1 MLEKDQKKDKKS
13 ILTMDCNR
21 RDFLRGSAA
30 VAAGLAMGG
39 VFKSYADT
47 PRPAAQPAPNPLLL
61 ELEEIALNFC
71 RSPAN
76 NMGLPTPE
84 PLWDEPIYGIA
95 SGADPLWMVFK
106 ETAVGSHHWT
116 PREAFLL
123 GFPEETAVM
132 PEDLSVLVWVLP
144 QTRAT
149 REENRRGT
157 LYPGERW
164 VRARWP
170 GEDLNIAL
178 RNHMVNELAKRGIQA
193 VAPNRLP
200 DFRIRS
206 PANPA
211 PGPAWSQF
219 SCSFSERHAAYAA
232 GLGTFGLSDGLI
244 TKVGKAHRVG
254 AVVLRAKL
262 TPTPRPYSHH
272 REYCLFYKDG
282 SCDICAHRCPV
293 NSVRVDGRD
302 KEPCQEQLLFTSIP
316 FAMETW
322 GLNQHGCGLCQ
333 VGVPCEAGIP
343 PGIV

>member
-1 MLEKDQKKDKKS
+1 MN
-13 ILTMDCNR
+13 CNR

-30 VAAGLAMGG
+30 VAAGLAAGG
-39 VFKSYADT
+39 MFKSCAGT
-47 PRPAAQPAPNPLLL
+47 QAQVAQAQPDPLRL
-61 ELEEIALNFC
+61 ELEEIALGLL

-76 NMGLPTPE
+76 DMGMAVPE
-84 PLWDEPIYGIA
+84 PLWGEPIFGVA

-149 REENRRGT
+149 REENRRET
-157 LYPGERW
+157 FYPGERW
-164 VRARWP
+164 VRTRWP

-178 RNHMVNELAKRGIQA
+178 RNHMVDELAKKGIQA

-200 DFRIRS
+200 EFRIRS

-211 PGPAWSQF
+211 PGPVWSQF

-254 AVVLRAKL
+254 TVVLRAKL
-262 TPTPRPYSHH
+262 TPTPRPYTSH
-272 REYCLFYKDG
+272 REYCLFFKDG
-282 SCDICAHRCPV
+282 SCDACIKRCPV
-293 NSVRVDGRD
+293 GSVRAEGRD
-302 KEPCQEQLLFTSIP
+302 K
-316 FAMETW
+316 
-322 GLNQHGCGLCQ
+322 GLCSSHLMGTTRPYVQRWEWSSRHFYGCGLCQ

-343 PGIV
+343 PGISV